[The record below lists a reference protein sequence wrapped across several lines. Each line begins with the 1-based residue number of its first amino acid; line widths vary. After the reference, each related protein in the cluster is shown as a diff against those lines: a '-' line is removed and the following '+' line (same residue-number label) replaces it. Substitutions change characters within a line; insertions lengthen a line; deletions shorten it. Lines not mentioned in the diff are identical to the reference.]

1 MAFCSNCGQK
11 LEDGAKFCSGCGT
24 PVAGAEQSAQQPNT
38 PPQPEAQTYTSV
50 EDPFRQFAKSDDKT
64 AEFDPMDIKNNK
76 AIAILSYIG
85 IFVLI
90 PIFGAKHS
98 KFARFHANQGLF
110 LLILSVA
117 YSIITAVIRR
127 VFLWISWP
135 LYQIFSALFPL
146 LGLAFLALAIIGIV
160 NAANGKAK
168 ELPVIGKLRI
178 LSY

>member
-11 LEDGAKFCSGCGT
+11 LEDGAKFCHGCGT
-24 PVAGAEQSAQQPNT
+24 PVAAAEQSATQPNT
-38 PPQPEAQTYTSV
+38 PPRPEAQIYTSV
-50 EDPFRQFAKSDDKT
+50 EDPFRPFVKTDDKT
-64 AEFDPMDIKNNK
+64 AEFDPMDIRNNK

-85 IFVLI
+85 ILVLV

-98 KFARFHANQGLF
+98 KFARFHANQGLS
-110 LLILSVA
+110 LLIFSVV
-117 YSIITAVIRR
+117 YNIVTAVICRI
-127 VFLWISWP
+127 FLWISWP
-135 LYQIFSALFPL
+135 LYRIFSALFPL

-178 LSY
+178 LSQ